1 MNWMRKH
8 TAIVIWVIVAAFGV
22 GVVWWS
28 VGAYIG
34 GQSGPAQNASQAPSP
49 SQAIAL
55 VTKGGTP
62 LSYNYWIMPTDFN
75 NYMQNVNSNYQNTYG
90 QNPDPLFVEPQLELN
105 SINTLV
111 NQQVINYF
119 AKNDNITVSK
129 TDVDSQINSIVNQY
143 KSNPQTLNYI
153 NQQYGSLQNFENFIR
168 PQVEES
174 LISQRVM
181 SLVVN
186 VTQSDVQSYYQ
197 TNKATIEN
205 TYNQAKIAH
214 ISLSSQATAD
224 KVFNLIKSGKLSFS
238 QAAKDYSLD
247 TTTSATG
254 GEIGWLTMQQLGSN
268 LGNQIFSATPGSIIG
283 PIQTSYSWEIINVEA
298 KKLYDNFDTVVQATS
313 VYNTLVNDVQ
323 QQKFTQWLNN
333 YKKQN
338 DFSYQLEGQVLPYF
352 KEFYSI
358 PSTDTTKLDQFIQN
372 MKSYIYPS
380 GQATV
385 NTSVDPRLLA
395 LFEMALESY
404 KANLNKQYSAIL
416 SYHANAGSFPAT
428 YIGVPVNTLQQK
440 LTEVQ
445 NALNSATGTN
455 FTKFF
460 NEQTNLQTAINFN
473 KAFETLKAQGYT
485 TDAQINAQYDKYN
498 TLISQIN
505 DEMKQ
510 VLTAIYQLVPYSTVA
525 VSKLYSLDPSN
536 QQVALSYFQDQ
547 YNLLKPIIS
556 NPQTYQT
563 YASQVNSMLSYVF
576 SGLQS
581 LSYTGQSTSIKQG
594 ALVTLIS
601 MAQDMNSPKEELTY
615 LKQLKAVNP
624 NYQGIDQVIAQVQ
637 TAITASSTTTSATS
651 TFSSSSSS
659 TPTAT
664 PAIPTN
670 QASQFKP

>member
-34 GQSGPAQNASQAPSP
+34 GQSGPAQSASAPSP

-75 NYMQNVNSNYQNTYG
+75 NYMQNVNSNYKNTYG
-90 QNPDPLFVEPQLELN
+90 QDPDQLFVEPQLELN
-105 SINTLV
+105 TINTLV

-129 TDVDSQINSIVNQY
+129 TDVDNQINSIVNQY
-143 KSNPQTLNYI
+143 KSSPQALNYI

-174 LISQRVM
+174 LISQKVM

-186 VTQSDVQSYYQ
+186 VTQSDVQSYYE

-205 TYNQAKIAH
+205 TYDQAKIAH
-214 ISLSSQATAD
+214 ISISSQATANT
-224 KVFNLIKSGKLSFS
+224 VYNLVKSGKLSFS

-254 GEIGWLTMQQLGSN
+254 GEIGWLTMKQLGS
-268 LGNQIFSATPGSIIG
+268 LSSQVFSATPGSIIG

-298 KKLYDNFDTVVQATS
+298 KKLYNNFDAVVQATS
-313 VYNTLVNDVQ
+313 VYNTLVNDVK
-323 QQKFTQWLNN
+323 QQKFNQWLAN

-338 DFSYQLEGQVLPYF
+338 GFSYQLEGQVLPYF

-358 PSTDTTKLDQFIQN
+358 PSTDTAKLDQFIQN

-404 KANLNKQYSAIL
+404 KTNLNQQYSAVL
-416 SYHANAGSFPAT
+416 SYHSNAGSFPAT
-428 YIGVPVNTLQQK
+428 YTGVPVNVLQQK
-440 LTEVQ
+440 LAEVQ
-445 NALNSATGTN
+445 NNMNNATGTN
-455 FTKFF
+455 FTNLF
-460 NEQTNLQTAINFN
+460 NEQTNLQSAINFN
-473 KAFETLKAQGYT
+473 QALETLKKQGYT
-485 TDAQINAQYDKYN
+485 TDAQINAQYNKYN

-563 YASQVNSMLSYVF
+563 YASQIKSMFSYVV

-581 LSYTGQSTSIKQG
+581 LSYTGESTSIKQG

-601 MAQDMNSPKEELTY
+601 MAQDMNSPQQELTY
-615 LKQLKAVNP
+615 LKQLKTVNP
-624 NYQGIDQVIAQVQ
+624 KYQGIDQVIAQVQ
-637 TAITASSTTTSATS
+637 NVITSSSTTTSATP
-651 TFSSSSSS
+651 TFSPSSVS
-659 TPTAT
+659 TNAT
-664 PAIPTN
+664 PIIPTN

>member
-1 MNWMRKH
+1 MRKH

-34 GQSGPAQNASQAPSP
+34 GQSGPAQSTNAPSP

-75 NYMQNVNSNYQNTYG
+75 NYMQNVNSNYKNTYG
-90 QNPDPLFVEPQLELN
+90 QDPDQLFVEPQLELN
-105 SINTLV
+105 TINTLV
-111 NQQVINYF
+111 DQQVINYF

-129 TDVDSQINSIVNQY
+129 TDVNNQVNSIVNQY
-143 KSNPQTLNYI
+143 KSNPQALNYI
-153 NQQYGSLQNFENFIR
+153 NQQYGSLQNFENFIT

-174 LISQRVM
+174 LISQKVM

-186 VTQSDVQSYYQ
+186 VTQSDVQSYYE

-205 TYNQAKIAH
+205 TYDQVKIAH
-214 ISLSSQATAD
+214 ISLSSQATANT
-224 KVFNLIKSGKLSFS
+224 VYNLIKSGKLSFS

-254 GEIGWLTMQQLGSN
+254 GEIGWLTMQQLGS
-268 LGNQIFSATPGSIIG
+268 LSSQVFSATPGSIIG
-283 PIQTSYSWEIINVEA
+283 PVQTSYSWEIINVEA
-298 KKLYDNFDTVVQATS
+298 KKLYNNFDAVVQATS
-313 VYNTLVNDVQ
+313 VYNTLVNDVK
-323 QQKFTQWLNN
+323 QQKFNQWLAN

-338 DFSYQLEGQVLPYF
+338 GFSYQLEGQVLPYF

-358 PSTDTTKLDQFIQN
+358 PSTDTAKLDQFIQN

-395 LFEMALESY
+395 LFETALETY
-404 KANLNKQYSAIL
+404 KTNLNQQYSAVL
-416 SYHANAGSFPAT
+416 SYHSNAGSFPAT
-428 YIGVPVNTLQQK
+428 YTGVPVSVLQQK
-440 LTEVQ
+440 LAEVQ
-445 NALNSATGTN
+445 NSMNSATGTN
-455 FTKFF
+455 FTNLF
-460 NEQTNLQTAINFN
+460 NEQTNLQSAINFN
-473 KAFETLKAQGYT
+473 QALETLKKQGYT
-485 TDAQINAQYDKYN
+485 TDAQINAQYNKYN
-498 TLISQIN
+498 TLISQVN

-563 YASQVNSMLSYVF
+563 YASQINSMLSYVV

-581 LSYTGQSTSIKQG
+581 LSYTGESTSIKQG

-601 MAQDMNSPKEELTY
+601 MAQDMNSPQQELTY
-615 LKQLKAVNP
+615 LKQLKTVNP

-637 TAITASSTTTSATS
+637 SVIT
-651 TFSSSSSS
+651 SSS
-659 TPTAT
+659 TKASAT
-664 PAIPTN
+664 PTFSPSSVSTNATPIIPTN

>member
-34 GQSGPAQNASQAPSP
+34 GQSGPAQSASAPSP

-75 NYMQNVNSNYQNTYG
+75 NYMQNVNSNYKNTYG
-90 QNPDPLFVEPQLELN
+90 QDPDQLFVEPQLELN
-105 SINTLV
+105 TINTLV
-111 NQQVINYF
+111 DQQIINYF

-129 TDVDSQINSIVNQY
+129 TDVDNQVNSIVNQY
-143 KSNPQTLNYI
+143 KSNPQALNYI

-174 LISQRVM
+174 LISQKVM

-186 VTQSDVQSYYQ
+186 VTQSDVQSYYE

-205 TYNQAKIAH
+205 TYDQVKIAH
-214 ISLSSQATAD
+214 ISLSSQATANT
-224 KVFNLIKSGKLSFS
+224 VYNLIKSGKLSFS

-254 GEIGWLTMQQLGSN
+254 GEVGWLTMAQLGS
-268 LGNQIFSATPGSIIG
+268 LSSQVFSATPGSIIG

-298 KKLYDNFDTVVQATS
+298 KKLYNNFDAVVQATS
-313 VYNTLVNDVQ
+313 VYNTLVNDVK
-323 QQKFTQWLNN
+323 QQKFNQWLAN

-338 DFSYQLEGQVLPYF
+338 GFSYQLEGQVLPYF

-358 PSTDTTKLDQFIQN
+358 PSTDTAKLYQFIQN

-404 KANLNKQYSAIL
+404 KTNLNQQYSAVL
-416 SYHANAGSFPAT
+416 SYHSNVGSFPAT
-428 YIGVPVNTLQQK
+428 YTGVPVSVLQQK
-440 LTEVQ
+440 LAEVQ
-445 NALNSATGTN
+445 NSMNSATGTN
-455 FTKFF
+455 FTNLF
-460 NEQTNLQTAINFN
+460 NEQTNLQSAINFN
-473 KAFETLKAQGYT
+473 QALETLKKQGYT
-485 TDAQINAQYDKYN
+485 TDAQINAQYNKYN

-563 YASQVNSMLSYVF
+563 YASQINSMLSYVV

-581 LSYTGQSTSIKQG
+581 LSYTGESTSIKQG

-601 MAQDMNSPKEELTY
+601 MAQDMNSPQQELTY
-615 LKQLKAVNP
+615 LKQLKTVNP

-637 TAITASSTTTSATS
+637 NVITASSTKTSATS
-651 TFSSSSSS
+651 TFSPSSLS
-659 TPTAT
+659 TNAT
-664 PAIPTN
+664 PIIPTN

>member
-34 GQSGPAQNASQAPSP
+34 GQSGPAQSTNAPSP

-75 NYMQNVNSNYQNTYG
+75 NYMQNVNSNYKNTYG
-90 QNPDPLFVEPQLELN
+90 QDPDQLFVEPQLELN
-105 SINTLV
+105 TINTLV
-111 NQQVINYF
+111 DQQVINYF

-129 TDVDSQINSIVNQY
+129 TDVNNQVNSIVNQY
-143 KSNPQTLNYI
+143 KSNPQALNYI
-153 NQQYGSLQNFENFIR
+153 NQQYGSLQNFENFIT

-174 LISQRVM
+174 LISQKVM

-186 VTQSDVQSYYQ
+186 VTQSDVQSYYE

-205 TYNQAKIAH
+205 TYDQVKIAH
-214 ISLSSQATAD
+214 ISLSSQATANT
-224 KVFNLIKSGKLSFS
+224 VYNLIKSGKLSFS

-254 GEIGWLTMQQLGSN
+254 GEIGWLTMQQLGS
-268 LGNQIFSATPGSIIG
+268 LSSQVFSATPGSIIG
-283 PIQTSYSWEIINVEA
+283 PVQTSYSWEIINVEA
-298 KKLYDNFDTVVQATS
+298 KKLYNNFDAVVQATS
-313 VYNTLVNDVQ
+313 VYNTLVNDVK
-323 QQKFTQWLNN
+323 QQKFNQWLAN

-338 DFSYQLEGQVLPYF
+338 GFSYQLEGQVLPYF

-358 PSTDTTKLDQFIQN
+358 PSTDTAKLDQFIQN

-395 LFEMALESY
+395 LFETALETY
-404 KANLNKQYSAIL
+404 KTNLNQQYSAVL
-416 SYHANAGSFPAT
+416 SYHSNAGSFPAT
-428 YIGVPVNTLQQK
+428 YTGVPVSVLQQK
-440 LTEVQ
+440 LAEVQ
-445 NALNSATGTN
+445 NSMNSATGTN
-455 FTKFF
+455 FTNLF
-460 NEQTNLQTAINFN
+460 NEQTNLQSAINFN
-473 KAFETLKAQGYT
+473 QALETLKKQGYT
-485 TDAQINAQYDKYN
+485 TDAQINAQYNKYN
-498 TLISQIN
+498 TLISQVN

-563 YASQVNSMLSYVF
+563 YASQINSMLSYVV

-581 LSYTGQSTSIKQG
+581 LSYTGESTSIKQG

-601 MAQDMNSPKEELTY
+601 MAQDMNSPQQELTY
-615 LKQLKAVNP
+615 LKQLKTVNP

-637 TAITASSTTTSATS
+637 SVIT
-651 TFSSSSSS
+651 SSS
-659 TPTAT
+659 TKASAT
-664 PAIPTN
+664 PTFSPSSVSTNATPIIPTN

>member
-34 GQSGPAQNASQAPSP
+34 GQSGPAQSASAPSP

-75 NYMQNVNSNYQNTYG
+75 NYMQNVNSNYKNTYG
-90 QNPDPLFVEPQLELN
+90 QDPDQLFVEPQLELN
-105 SINTLV
+105 TINTLV
-111 NQQVINYF
+111 DQQIINYF

-129 TDVDSQINSIVNQY
+129 ADVDNQVNSIVNQY
-143 KSNPQTLNYI
+143 KSNPQALNYI

-168 PQVEES
+168 PQVKES
-174 LISQRVM
+174 LISQKVM

-186 VTQSDVQSYYQ
+186 VTQSDVQSYYE

-205 TYNQAKIAH
+205 TYDQVRIAH
-214 ISLSSQATAD
+214 ISLSSQATAN
-224 KVFNLIKSGKLSFS
+224 KVYNLIKSGKLSFS

-254 GEIGWLTMQQLGSN
+254 GEVGWLTMAQLGS
-268 LGNQIFSATPGSIIG
+268 LSSQVFSATPGSIIG

-298 KKLYDNFDTVVQATS
+298 KKLYNNFDAVVQATS
-313 VYNTLVNDVQ
+313 VYNTLVNDVK
-323 QQKFTQWLNN
+323 QQKFNQWLAN

-358 PSTDTTKLDQFIQN
+358 PSTDTAKLDQFIQN

-404 KANLNKQYSAIL
+404 KTNLNQQYSAVL
-416 SYHANAGSFPAT
+416 SYHSNVGSFPAT
-428 YIGVPVNTLQQK
+428 YIGVPVSVLQQK
-440 LTEVQ
+440 LAEVQ
-445 NALNSATGTN
+445 NSMNSATGTN
-455 FTKFF
+455 FTNLF
-460 NEQTNLQTAINFN
+460 NEQTNLQSAINFN
-473 KAFETLKAQGYT
+473 QALETLKKQGYT
-485 TDAQINAQYDKYN
+485 TDAQINAQYNKYN

-563 YASQVNSMLSYVF
+563 YASQINSMLSYVV

-581 LSYTGQSTSIKQG
+581 LSYTGESTSIKQG

-601 MAQDMNSPKEELTY
+601 MAQDMNSPQQELTY
-615 LKQLKAVNP
+615 LKQLKTVNP

-637 TAITASSTTTSATS
+637 NVITASSTKTSATS
-651 TFSSSSSS
+651 TFSPSSLS
-659 TPTAT
+659 TNAT
-664 PAIPTN
+664 PIIPTN

>member
-1 MNWMRKH
+1 MEWMRKH
-8 TAIVIWVIVAAFGV
+8 TAIVIWVIVIAFGI

-34 GQSGPAQNASQAPSP
+34 GQSGAAQSANQAPSP

-75 NYMQNVNSNYQNTYG
+75 NYMQNVNANYKNTYG
-90 QNPDPLFVEPQLELN
+90 QDPDPLFVEPQLELN
-105 SINTLV
+105 TIETLV
-111 NQQVINYF
+111 NQEVINYF
-119 AKNDNITVSK
+119 AKNSNITVSK
-129 TDVDSQINSIVNQY
+129 TDVDNQINSIVNQY
-143 KSNPQTLNYI
+143 KSNPQALNYI

-174 LISQRVM
+174 LISQQVM
-181 SLVVN
+181 SVVVN
-186 VTQSDVQSYYQ
+186 VTQSDVQNYYE

-205 TYNQAKIAH
+205 TYDQVKIAH
-214 ISLSSQATAD
+214 ISLSSQATAN
-224 KVFNLIKSGKLSFS
+224 KVISLIKSGNLSFS

-247 TTTSATG
+247 TTTAATG
-254 GEIGWLTMQQLGSN
+254 GEIGWLTRQQLGS
-268 LGNQIFSATPGSIIG
+268 LANQIFSATPGSVIG
-283 PIQTSYSWEIINVEA
+283 PLQTSSSWEIINVEA
-298 KKLYDNFDTVVQATS
+298 KKLYDNFDSVVQATS
-313 VYNTLVNDVQ
+313 IYNTLVNDVK

-333 YKKQN
+333 YKNQN

-358 PSTDTTKLDQFIQN
+358 PSTDTAKIEQFIQN

-404 KANLNKQYSAIL
+404 KTNLTNQYSAVL

-428 YIGVPVNTLQQK
+428 YIGVPVSVLQQK
-440 LTEVQ
+440 LNEVQ
-445 NALNSATGTN
+445 NSMNTATGTN
-455 FTKFF
+455 FTKLFS
-460 NEQTNLQTAINFN
+460 EQTDLQTAINFN
-473 KAFETLKAQGYT
+473 KALETLKTQGYT

-498 TLISQIN
+498 TLVSQIN

-525 VSKLYSLDPSN
+525 VSKLYTLDPSN

-556 NPQTYQT
+556 NPQAYQA
-563 YASQVNSMLSYVF
+563 YGAQINSMFSYVI

-581 LSYTGQSTSIKQG
+581 LAYTGQSTSIKQG

-601 MAQDMNSPKEELTY
+601 MAQDLNNPQEELTY

-637 TAITASSTTTSATS
+637 SAITSSSTKTSVATS
-651 TFSSSSSS
+651 SAFSSSPVSA
-659 TPTAT
+659 AT
-664 PAIPTN
+664 PVIPTN

>member
-34 GQSGPAQNASQAPSP
+34 GQSGPAQSASAPSP

-75 NYMQNVNSNYQNTYG
+75 NYMQNVNSNYKNTYG
-90 QNPDPLFVEPQLELN
+90 QDPDQLFVEPQLELN
-105 SINTLV
+105 TINTLV
-111 NQQVINYF
+111 DQQIINYF

-129 TDVDSQINSIVNQY
+129 ADVDNQVNSIVNQY
-143 KSNPQTLNYI
+143 KSNPQALNYI

-168 PQVEES
+168 PQVKES
-174 LISQRVM
+174 LISQKVM

-186 VTQSDVQSYYQ
+186 VTQSDVQSYYE

-205 TYNQAKIAH
+205 TYDQVRIAH
-214 ISLSSQATAD
+214 ISLSSQATAN
-224 KVFNLIKSGKLSFS
+224 KVYNLIKSGKLSFS

-254 GEIGWLTMQQLGSN
+254 GEVGWLTMAQLGS
-268 LGNQIFSATPGSIIG
+268 LSSQVFSATPGSIIG

-298 KKLYDNFDTVVQATS
+298 KKLYNNFDAVVQATS
-313 VYNTLVNDVQ
+313 VYNTLVNDVK
-323 QQKFTQWLNN
+323 QQKFNQWLAN

-338 DFSYQLEGQVLPYF
+338 GFSYQLEGQVLPYF

-358 PSTDTTKLDQFIQN
+358 PSTDTAKLDQFIQN

-404 KANLNKQYSAIL
+404 KTNLNQQYSAVL
-416 SYHANAGSFPAT
+416 SYHSNVGSFPAT
-428 YIGVPVNTLQQK
+428 YIGVPVSVLQQK
-440 LTEVQ
+440 LAEVQ
-445 NALNSATGTN
+445 NSMNSATGTN
-455 FTKFF
+455 FTNLF
-460 NEQTNLQTAINFN
+460 NEQTNLQSAINFN
-473 KAFETLKAQGYT
+473 QALETLKKQGYT
-485 TDAQINAQYDKYN
+485 TDAQINAQYNKYN

-563 YASQVNSMLSYVF
+563 YASQINSMLSYVV

-581 LSYTGQSTSIKQG
+581 LSYTGESTSIKQG

-601 MAQDMNSPKEELTY
+601 MAQDMNSPQQELTY
-615 LKQLKAVNP
+615 LKQLKTVNP

-637 TAITASSTTTSATS
+637 NVITASSTKTSATS
-651 TFSSSSSS
+651 TFSPSSLS
-659 TPTAT
+659 TNAT
-664 PAIPTN
+664 PIIPTN

>member
-34 GQSGPAQNASQAPSP
+34 GQSGPAQSASAPSP

-75 NYMQNVNSNYQNTYG
+75 NYMQNVNSNYKNTYG
-90 QNPDPLFVEPQLELN
+90 QDPDQLFVEPQLELN
-105 SINTLV
+105 TINTLV
-111 NQQVINYF
+111 DQQIINYF

-129 TDVDSQINSIVNQY
+129 TDVDNQVNSIVNQY
-143 KSNPQTLNYI
+143 KSNPQALNYI

-174 LISQRVM
+174 LISQKVM

-186 VTQSDVQSYYQ
+186 VTQSDVQSYYE

-205 TYNQAKIAH
+205 TYDQVKIAH
-214 ISLSSQATAD
+214 ISLSSQATANT
-224 KVFNLIKSGKLSFS
+224 VYNLIKSGKLSFS

-254 GEIGWLTMQQLGSN
+254 GEVGWLTMAQLGS
-268 LGNQIFSATPGSIIG
+268 LSSQVFSATPGSIIG

-298 KKLYDNFDTVVQATS
+298 KKLYNNFDAVVQATS
-313 VYNTLVNDVQ
+313 VYNTLVNDVK
-323 QQKFTQWLNN
+323 QQKFNQWLAN

-358 PSTDTTKLDQFIQN
+358 PSTDTAKLDQFIQN

-404 KANLNKQYSAIL
+404 KTNLNQQYSAVL
-416 SYHANAGSFPAT
+416 SYHSNVGSFPAT
-428 YIGVPVNTLQQK
+428 YIGVPVSVLQQK
-440 LTEVQ
+440 LAEVQ
-445 NALNSATGTN
+445 NSMNSATGTN
-455 FTKFF
+455 FTNLF
-460 NEQTNLQTAINFN
+460 NEQTNLQSAINFN
-473 KAFETLKAQGYT
+473 RALETLKKQGYT
-485 TDAQINAQYDKYN
+485 TDAQINAQYNKYN

-563 YASQVNSMLSYVF
+563 YASQINSMLSYVV

-581 LSYTGQSTSIKQG
+581 LSYTGESTSIKQG

-601 MAQDMNSPKEELTY
+601 MAQDMNSPQQELTY
-615 LKQLKAVNP
+615 LKQLKTVNP

-637 TAITASSTTTSATS
+637 NVITASSTKTSATS
-651 TFSSSSSS
+651 TFSPSSLS
-659 TPTAT
+659 TNAT
-664 PAIPTN
+664 PIIPTN

>member
-34 GQSGPAQNASQAPSP
+34 GQSGPAQSASAPSP

-75 NYMQNVNSNYQNTYG
+75 NYMQNVNSNYKNTYG
-90 QNPDPLFVEPQLELN
+90 QDPDQLFVEPQLELN
-105 SINTLV
+105 TINTLV
-111 NQQVINYF
+111 DQQIINYF

-129 TDVDSQINSIVNQY
+129 TDVDNQVNSIVNQY
-143 KSNPQTLNYI
+143 KSNPQALNYI

-174 LISQRVM
+174 LISQKVM

-186 VTQSDVQSYYQ
+186 VTQSDVQSYYE

-205 TYNQAKIAH
+205 TYDQVKIAH
-214 ISLSSQATAD
+214 ISLSSQATANT
-224 KVFNLIKSGKLSFS
+224 VYNLIKSGKLSFS

-254 GEIGWLTMQQLGSN
+254 GEVGWLTMAQLGS
-268 LGNQIFSATPGSIIG
+268 LSSQVFSATPGSIIG

-298 KKLYDNFDTVVQATS
+298 KKLYNNFDAVVQATS
-313 VYNTLVNDVQ
+313 VYNTLVNDVK
-323 QQKFTQWLNN
+323 QQKFNQWLAN

-338 DFSYQLEGQVLPYF
+338 GFSYQLEGQVLPYF

-358 PSTDTTKLDQFIQN
+358 PSTDTAKLDQFIQN

-404 KANLNKQYSAIL
+404 KTNLNQQYSAVL
-416 SYHANAGSFPAT
+416 SYHSNVGSFPAT
-428 YIGVPVNTLQQK
+428 YTGVPVSVLQQK
-440 LTEVQ
+440 LAEVQ
-445 NALNSATGTN
+445 NSMNSATGTN
-455 FTKFF
+455 FTNLF
-460 NEQTNLQTAINFN
+460 NEQTNLQSAINFN
-473 KAFETLKAQGYT
+473 QALETLKKQGYT
-485 TDAQINAQYDKYN
+485 TDAQINAQYNKYN

-563 YASQVNSMLSYVF
+563 YASQINSMLSYVV

-581 LSYTGQSTSIKQG
+581 LSYTGESTSIKQG

-601 MAQDMNSPKEELTY
+601 MAQDMNSPQQELTY
-615 LKQLKAVNP
+615 LKQLKTVNP

-637 TAITASSTTTSATS
+637 NVITASSTKTSATS
-651 TFSSSSSS
+651 TFSPSSLS
-659 TPTAT
+659 TNAT
-664 PAIPTN
+664 PIIPTN

>member
-1 MNWMRKH
+1 MRKH

-34 GQSGPAQNASQAPSP
+34 GQSGPAQSASAPSP

-75 NYMQNVNSNYQNTYG
+75 NYMQNVNSNYKNTYG
-90 QNPDPLFVEPQLELN
+90 QDPDQLFVEPQLELN
-105 SINTLV
+105 TINTLV
-111 NQQVINYF
+111 DQQIINYF

-129 TDVDSQINSIVNQY
+129 TDVDNQVNSIVNQY
-143 KSNPQTLNYI
+143 KSNPQALNYI

-174 LISQRVM
+174 LISQKVM

-186 VTQSDVQSYYQ
+186 VTQSDVQSYYE

-205 TYNQAKIAH
+205 TYDQVRIAH
-214 ISLSSQATAD
+214 ISLSSQATANT
-224 KVFNLIKSGKLSFS
+224 VYNLIKSGKLSFS

-254 GEIGWLTMQQLGSN
+254 GEVGWLTMAQLGS
-268 LGNQIFSATPGSIIG
+268 LSSQVFSATPGSIIG

-298 KKLYDNFDTVVQATS
+298 KKLYNNFDAVVQATS
-313 VYNTLVNDVQ
+313 VYNTLVNDVK
-323 QQKFTQWLNN
+323 QQKFNQWLAN

-338 DFSYQLEGQVLPYF
+338 GFSYQLEGQVLPYF

-358 PSTDTTKLDQFIQN
+358 PSTDTAKLDQFIQN

-404 KANLNKQYSAIL
+404 KTNLNQQYSAVL
-416 SYHANAGSFPAT
+416 SYHSNVGSFPAT
-428 YIGVPVNTLQQK
+428 YTGVPVSVLQQK
-440 LTEVQ
+440 LAEVQ
-445 NALNSATGTN
+445 NSMNSATGTN
-455 FTKFF
+455 FTNLF
-460 NEQTNLQTAINFN
+460 NEQTNLQSAINFN
-473 KAFETLKAQGYT
+473 QALETLKKQGYT
-485 TDAQINAQYDKYN
+485 TDAQINAQYNKYN

-563 YASQVNSMLSYVF
+563 YASQINSMLSYVV

-581 LSYTGQSTSIKQG
+581 LSYTGESTSIKQG

-601 MAQDMNSPKEELTY
+601 MAQDMNSPQQELTY
-615 LKQLKAVNP
+615 LKQLKTVNP

-637 TAITASSTTTSATS
+637 NVINASSTKTSATS
-651 TFSSSSSS
+651 TFSPSSLS
-659 TPTAT
+659 TNAT
-664 PAIPTN
+664 PIIPTN